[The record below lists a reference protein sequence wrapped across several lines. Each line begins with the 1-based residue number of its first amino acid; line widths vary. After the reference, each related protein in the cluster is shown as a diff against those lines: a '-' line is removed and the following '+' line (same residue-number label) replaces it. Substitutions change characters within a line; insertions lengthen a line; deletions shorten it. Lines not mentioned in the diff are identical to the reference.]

1 MDYSVFTEFCKQ
13 AGIDVKLNEP
23 MKNHNGFKTGGSADI
38 FITLGDRE
46 LLCALVE
53 TANSLEI
60 PLFILGKGSNLLV
73 SDNGIEGAV
82 VSLSKMD
89 EITIDGE
96 TVTAKAGASLTAL
109 CVAVANEGLSGLEFA
124 YGIPGSVGGALYMNA
139 GAYGG
144 EMADVVSHAQFVT
157 SNGEVGTIEK
167 QDMNLG
173 YRTSCFKQNGNIITD
188 VTFKLTKGDKEEI
201 WEKMNILM
209 GKRRDK
215 QPLEYPSAGSTFKR
229 PEGHFAGALIEENGF
244 KGKGVGGAEVSEK
257 HAGFVI
263 NKSGATTKDI
273 LDLMSKIQETVL
285 EKNGVKLEPE
295 VIFVG
300 REQ

>member
-23 MKNHNGFKTGGSADI
+23 MKNHNGFKTGGNADI

-73 SDNGIEGAV
+73 SDKGIEGAV
-82 VSLSKMD
+82 VSLAKMD
-89 EITIDGE
+89 EIIIDGE
-96 TVTAKAGASLTAL
+96 TVTAKAGTSLTAL
-109 CVAVANEGLSGLEFA
+109 CVAAANEGLSGLEFA

-144 EMADVVSHAQFVT
+144 EMADVVFDARFVT
-157 SNGEVGTIEK
+157 QNGGVGTIGKE
-167 QDMNLG
+167 DMNLG

-188 VTFKLTKGDKEEI
+188 VTFKLKKGDKEEI
-201 WEKMNILM
+201 WEKMNTLM

-229 PEGHFAGALIEENGF
+229 PEGYFAGALIEENGF

-263 NKSGATTKDI
+263 NKSDATTKDI
-273 LDLMSKIQETVL
+273 LDLMKKIQETVL

>member
-89 EITIDGE
+89 EITIDGD

-157 SNGEVGTIEK
+157 QNGEVGTIGK

-188 VTFKLTKGDKEEI
+188 VTFKLQKGDKTEI
-201 WEKMNILM
+201 WEKMNTLM

-229 PEGHFAGALIEENGF
+229 PEGYFAGALIEENGF

-273 LDLMSKIQETVL
+273 LDLMKKIQETVF

>member
-38 FITLGDRE
+38 FITLGDKE

-188 VTFKLTKGDKEEI
+188 VTFKLTKGDKDEI
-201 WEKMNILM
+201 WEKMNTLM

-273 LDLMSKIQETVL
+273 LDLMSKIQETVF